1 MLFLTDTESFEKVM
15 ALVLIVDDDPQM
27 LRLLTDVV
35 EIEQHD
41 VLLAQ
46 DGDLALEYFTHQVP
60 DLVITDILMPNKEG
74 LELISEIRE
83 RYPQTKI
90 IAYSGGGSSDP
101 ESYLEFASGMGA
113 DKVFS
118 KPMPIND
125 LRNEINSLLSHV
137 VN

>member
-1 MLFLTDTESFEKVM
+1 M

-35 EIEQHD
+35 ELDKHD

-46 DGDLALEYFTHQVP
+46 DGALAIEYFEHQLP
-60 DLVITDILMPNKEG
+60 DLMITDILMPNKEG
-74 LELISEIRE
+74 LELISEVRE
-83 RYPQTKI
+83 KFPGIKI

-118 KPMPIND
+118 KPMPLGE
-125 LRNEINSLLSHV
+125 LRQEIQSLLSES

>member
-1 MLFLTDTESFEKVM
+1 M

-35 EIEQHD
+35 ELDKHD

-46 DGDLALEYFTHQVP
+46 DGALAMDYFDYQLP
-60 DLVITDILMPNKEG
+60 DLMITDILMPNKEG
-74 LELISEIRE
+74 LELISEVRE
-83 RYPQTKI
+83 KFPDIKI

-101 ESYLEFASGMGA
+101 ESYLEFATGMGA

-118 KPMPIND
+118 KPMPLAE
-125 LRNEINSLLSHV
+125 LRQEIQALLLNSTKQ
-137 VN
+137 

>member
-1 MLFLTDTESFEKVM
+1 M

-35 EIEQHD
+35 EMEKHD

-46 DGDLALEYFTHQVP
+46 DGALALEYFEHQVP
-60 DLVITDILMPNKEG
+60 DLIITDILMPNKEG
-74 LELISEIRE
+74 LELISEVKE
-83 RYPQTKI
+83 KYPDIKI

-118 KPMPIND
+118 KPMPLGD
-125 LRNEINSLLSHV
+125 LREEIKHLLAGTSIS
-137 VN
+137 

>member
-1 MLFLTDTESFEKVM
+1 M

-35 EIEQHD
+35 ELDNHD

-46 DGDLALEYFTHQVP
+46 DGEMAMKYFGHQRP
-60 DLVITDILMPNKEG
+60 DLIITDILMPNKEG

-83 RYPQTKI
+83 KYPKLKI
-90 IAYSGGGSSDP
+90 IAYSGGGSTDP
-101 ESYLEFASGMGA
+101 QSYLEFASGMGA

-118 KPMPIND
+118 KPMPLAELRQQIRD
-125 LRNEINSLLSHV
+125 LLAESV
-137 VN
+137 G

>member
-1 MLFLTDTESFEKVM
+1 M

-35 EIEQHD
+35 QLDNHD

-46 DGDLALEYFTHQVP
+46 DGEMALKYFAHQTP
-60 DLVITDILMPNKEG
+60 DLIITDILMPNKEG

-83 RYPQTKI
+83 KFPKLKI
-90 IAYSGGGSSDP
+90 IAYSGGGSTDP
-101 ESYLEFASGMGA
+101 QSYLEFASGMGA

-118 KPMPIND
+118 KPMPLALLRQEIRD
-125 LRNEINSLLSHV
+125 LLAESV
-137 VN
+137 G

>member
-1 MLFLTDTESFEKVM
+1 M

-35 EIEQHD
+35 ELDNHD

-46 DGDLALEYFTHQVP
+46 DGEMAMKYFGHQTP
-60 DLVITDILMPNKEG
+60 DLIITDILMPNKEG

-83 RYPQTKI
+83 KYPKLKI
-90 IAYSGGGSSDP
+90 IAYSGGGSTDP
-101 ESYLEFASGMGA
+101 QSYLEFASGMGA

-118 KPMPIND
+118 KPMPLAELRQQIRD
-125 LRNEINSLLSHV
+125 LLAESV
-137 VN
+137 G